1 MTSSLIE
8 ATPEQVGLSRA
19 GLDAVDA
26 AVQAQVDAGVIPGA
40 VTLVAR
46 HGKVCHVRA
55 MGMKDIAASE
65 PPAADTIYRIFSMTK
80 PVTAAAMMILWD
92 EGLWKPEDALEAH
105 LPEFADAKVFVG
117 RDEAGALVLEAA
129 DHPPTLLEL
138 LTHTAGLVYGT
149 AFSDPND
156 PVDAAYR
163 AAGVWE
169 APDLAGM
176 MERLGPLPLAYQPG
190 SSWRYSIGMDVQGAL
205 IEKLSGQSLPEFMRT
220 TLFEPLGMTD
230 TAFHTPPEKR
240 HRLAQLYFK
249 GGDAPLAPIA
259 NLLSPDYDAPPALA
273 SGGGGLVST
282 VGDYARFAQMLLG
295 RGEARGVRVM
305 SEAAARL
312 MTTNHLPQALMKGG
326 FLTGHQ
332 KIRPGFGMGFNGV
345 VFTDPNLA
353 GVPVG
358 RGTYH
363 WDGAAG
369 TWFWIDP
376 ENDLLFVGLSQHLS
390 YAAPALQAQTQ
401 TLMAKAFRE
410 APDMAHLP

>member
-1 MTSSLIE
+1 MTAPATE
-8 ATPEQVGLSRA
+8 ATPEQVGLSTS
-19 GLDAVDA
+19 GLEAVDA
-26 AVQAQVDAGVIPGA
+26 AVQAWIDAGVIPGA
-40 VTLVAR
+40 VILVAR

-55 MGMKDIAASE
+55 MGMDDIAANK
-65 PPAADTIYRIFSMTK
+65 PPATDTIYRIFSMTK

-149 AFSDPND
+149 AFSDPHD
-156 PVDAAYR
+156 PVDACYR
-163 AAGVWE
+163 TAGVWD

-176 MERLGPLPLAYQPG
+176 MKRLGPLPLAYQPG
-190 SSWRYSIGMDVQGAL
+190 SSWRYSVGMDVQGAL

-220 TLFEPLGMTD
+220 RLFEPLGMTD

-240 HRLAQLYFK
+240 DRLAQLYFK

-259 NLLSPDYDAPPALA
+259 NLLSPDYEAPPALA

-282 VGDYARFAQMLLG
+282 AGDYARFAQMLLG
-295 RGEARGVRVM
+295 RGQAYGVRVM

-312 MTTNHLPQALMKGG
+312 MTTNHLPPVLMERG
-326 FLTGHQ
+326 FLAGHQ

-345 VFTDPNLA
+345 VFTDPDQA

-358 RGTYH
+358 LGTYH

-390 YAAPALQAQTQ
+390 YAAPALQAETQ
-401 TLMAKAFRE
+401 TLMAQAMLDKSE
-410 APDMAHLP
+410 ATRRP